1 MPILPQLGLVSLEPC
16 IGRLQKKLMPSS
28 WSLCVPP
35 RSEGEGLEERVRLAQ
50 AEASVKV
57 VDQSWHLVDI
67 FPPPGVL
74 GRNDPTLRSS
84 SESQK

>member
-1 MPILPQLGLVSLEPC
+1 M
-16 IGRLQKKLMPSS
+16 
-28 WSLCVPP
+28 
-35 RSEGEGLEERVRLAQ
+35 RLAQ

-84 SESQK
+84 SGSQK